1 MDLSNLGK
9 SCDSENFVNINNHVS
24 SKHQLEIHWSISNF
38 NISINFNFNKSRL
51 WHKISNWRQLTY
63 LLADFSIH
71 PRNISISYPNMK
83 KCMAIVFQIKMC
95 LFSVFSLEIVKT
107 VKLLLPASNSEP
119 ETAVKS
125 TYFCAA
131 THSPL

>member
-1 MDLSNLGK
+1 
-9 SCDSENFVNINNHVS
+9 
-24 SKHQLEIHWSISNF
+24 
-38 NISINFNFNKSRL
+38 
-51 WHKISNWRQLTY
+51 
-63 LLADFSIH
+63 
-71 PRNISISYPNMK
+71 
-83 KCMAIVFQIKMC
+83 MAIVFKIKMC